1 MLKIPDSLPQP
12 LPCFTVPFDENRFV
26 DWLVDADPGDTIA
39 YYRGH
44 LAHDRLPSRRVI
56 REKDRRKLTDLA
68 DRIMVASDQGLLMPV
83 QRRVGAQEWIYL
95 AIRTSDVLRISAR
108 SHASGRQGWRGCNA

>member
-12 LPCFTVPFDENRFV
+12 LPCFAVPFDENRFV
-26 DWLVDADPGDTIA
+26 DWLVDAKPGDTIS

-83 QRRVGAQEWIYL
+83 QRRVGVQEWIYL
-95 AIRTSDVLRISAR
+95 AIRTSDILRVSAR
-108 SHASGRQGWRGCNA
+108 SKARVRSGRRLCDA

>member
-1 MLKIPDSLPQP
+1 MLKIPDSQPQP
-12 LPCFTVPFDENRFV
+12 LPCFAVPFDENRFV
-26 DWLVDADPGDTIA
+26 DWLVDANPGDTIA

-68 DRIMVASDQGLLMPV
+68 DRVMVASDQGLLMPV